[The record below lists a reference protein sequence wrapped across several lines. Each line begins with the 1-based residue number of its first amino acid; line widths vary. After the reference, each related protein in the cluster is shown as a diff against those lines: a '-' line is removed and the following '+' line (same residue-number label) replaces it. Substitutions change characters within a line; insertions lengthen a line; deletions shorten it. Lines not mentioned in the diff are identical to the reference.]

1 MHVTVKAQYPLIQ
14 CCILTSSAK
23 IKAAISANN
32 ASRFVSL
39 RLSHGRRTVAYC
51 SSHNLSMT
59 VVTRIWLG
67 NPKSL
72 SVSTLNPSL
81 DDTSARTVGVK
92 V

>member
-1 MHVTVKAQYPLIQ
+1 ML
-14 CCILTSSAK
+14 ILTSSAK
-23 IKAAISANN
+23 IKAAISAN
-32 ASRFVSL
+32 RFVSL
-39 RLSHGRRTVAYC
+39 RLSHGRR
-51 SSHNLSMT
+51 SSPNLSMT